1 MSTPRR
7 VMRQWLNKA
16 TAVQKR
22 QVAEAAGTSV
32 PHLQHIAGGRRTVS
46 AELAQS
52 LAAAS
57 KDLHI
62 KALLI
67 DARTLCA
74 ICAVCP
80 LVDKRKAPIA
90 APEKPKAA

>member
-1 MSTPRR
+1 MSTPRK
-7 VMRQWLNKA
+7 VMRKWLNAA
-16 TAVQKR
+16 TAIQKR

-46 AELAQS
+46 AELGQR

-57 KDLHI
+57 KDLHVR
-62 KALLI
+62 ALLI

-74 ICAVCP
+74 VCASCP
-80 LVDKRKAPIA
+80 LVDKRKVPIG